1 MFLRSGTHYDADT
14 KRSGT
19 HWWLYKGTSIVD
31 RDFNQVY
38 VFDHGPGAAFA
49 KSPTVE
55 KHGPNRMLLKQ
66 EFGVNEGVA
75 PTRSR
80 PIPLSSD
87 YGMFS
92 SEYIAEP
99 RG

>member
-49 KSPTVE
+49 KSPTV
-55 KHGPNRMLLKQ
+55 
-66 EFGVNEGVA
+66 
-75 PTRSR
+75 
-80 PIPLSSD
+80 
-87 YGMFS
+87 
-92 SEYIAEP
+92 
-99 RG
+99 